1 MAKSVWS
8 IGSKVSPVQFTLE
21 MIVELGNVIGFDEE
35 TGDIRNNRP
44 QQVSTKAIVDAF
56 DQGNYDPTVATIR
69 INSST
74 GDCCDGGNTYRAM
87 RTILSR
93 PDGPK
98 SLGVL
103 LLINDD
109 FSFYHYNTLEAKR
122 KPSQVLE
129 MACGDGW
136 GKFKEQLFTLA
147 CLRSQSLSV
156 VGGSSSGKT
165 WDGKILKDTKSI
177 LEVIDT
183 HPFFQFAL
191 NTYAKV
197 KSADSKHTLATMVDL
212 IKEMVKNFNVDSDGA
227 MLLCAMLDETIKG
240 SAVNVLDYPEVIEN
254 MVLTIL
260 DPKGIAKIQGAWTN
274 VEGIKF
280 NRQARYALLCDLVR
294 CSINKS
300 RIENVSHKVIPNQG
314 IALFN
319 VGGRE

>member
-1 MAKSVWS
+1 MDTIVQLGDL
-8 IGSKVSPVQFTLE
+8 IGYE
-21 MIVELGNVIGFDEE
+21 EE
-35 TGDIRNNRP
+35 TGEIRNNRP
-44 QQVSTKAIVDAF
+44 QQVSTKAIIDAF

-69 INSST
+69 INSAS
-74 GDCCDGGNTYRAM
+74 GDCCDGGNTYRAI

-109 FSFYHYNTLEAKR
+109 FSFYHYNTLESKR

-136 GKFKEQLFTLA
+136 GKFKEQLFTLG

-156 VGGSSSGKT
+156 VGGGASGKT
-165 WDGKILKDTKSI
+165 WNGKALKDTKSI

-183 HPFFQFAL
+183 HSFFQFAL
-191 NTYAKV
+191 GTYAKV
-197 KSADSKHTLATMVDL
+197 QSAKSKHALVRIVEL
-212 IKEMVKNFNVDSDGA
+212 VKELVPQFNVDADGA

-240 SAVNVLDYPEVIEN
+240 NTLKDLPDYSEVIEN

-260 DPKGIAKIQGAWTN
+260 DPKGISKIQSAWTN
-274 VEGIKF
+274 IEGIKF

-319 VGGRE
+319 VGDRD